1 MCKKLIGIVMALALV
16 FGALTLTADAK
27 GCKKGKGF
35 EEKVSCKA
43 HFLLKNKEELELT
56 DAQVDKIKEL
66 KLNSK
71 KDTIEKTAEIDI
83 LALDIKAGLYGDTVD
98 SAQLGALID
107 KKYKIK
113 AEKAKATVG
122 AYAALKGVLTEAQKE
137 KMKELYKKCKPSR

>member
-1 MCKKLIGIVMALALV
+1 MINRFINDTFKCILLG
-16 FGALTLTADAK
+16 
-27 GCKKGKGF
+27 GF
-35 EEKVSCKA
+35 QAFANSIKYNNGVVQRITKHSQ
-43 HFLLKNKEELELT
+43 NSS
-56 DAQVDKIKEL
+56 DKHYI